1 MKKFLK
7 IFWIIIGSLVLLYVI
22 ACLVG
27 PSELKVT
34 RSITINAP
42 ASEVFEQ
49 VGDFS
54 NWSKWSMWS
63 QRDPNMQSTFEGDPM
78 MVHHKWT
85 WKSTE
90 GNGSQTITSIVLN
103 SEINSELLFEGFQD
117 PNKSSFTFRESGNS
131 NDLTVPCATCTTDV
145 SWTMDMGKIP
155 FQYRGMMFMFQ
166 GRLIKDFE
174 GGLAN
179 LKKVCES

>member
-7 IFWIIIGSLVLLYVI
+7 IFGIVVGSLIFLYLI
-22 ACLVG
+22 ACLAG
-27 PSELKVT
+27 PSEMKVT

-42 ASEVFEQ
+42 SNEVFVQ

-63 QRDPNMQSTFEGDPM
+63 QRDKNMQSTFSGEPM
-78 MVHHKWT
+78 MAHHKWT

-90 GNGSQTITSIVLN
+90 GNGSLEIISSTLN
-103 SEINSELLFEGFQD
+103 KEINSELLFEGFSD
-117 PNKSSFTFRESGNS
+117 PNKSQFTFNEVGS
-131 NDLTVPCATCTTDV
+131 NPNDSLPCANCTTEV
-145 SWTMDMGKIP
+145 AWTMDMGKIP
-155 FQYRGMMFMFQ
+155 FLFRGMMFMFQ
-166 GRLIKDFE
+166 GRLIEDFD

-179 LKKVCES
+179 LKKVCEN

>member
-7 IFWIIIGSLVLLYVI
+7 ITGIVLGSLVLLYLI
-22 ACLVG
+22 ACLAG
-27 PSELKVT
+27 PNELKVT
-34 RSITINAP
+34 RSIAINAP
-42 ASEVFEQ
+42 ANEVFQQ

-63 QRDPNMQSTFEGDPM
+63 QRDQNMQSTYAGEPM
-78 MVHHKWT
+78 MAHHKWT

-90 GNGSQTITSIVLN
+90 GNGTQEITSVILN
-103 SEINSELLFEGFQD
+103 KEINSELLFEGFQD
-117 PNKSSFTFRESGNS
+117 PNKSNFIFKEVGANP
-131 NDLTVPCATCTTDV
+131 NDTIHCANCSTEV

-155 FQYRGMMFMFQ
+155 FQYRGMMFLFQ
-166 GRLIKDFE
+166 GRLIEDFE

-179 LKKVCES
+179 LKKVCEN

>member
-7 IFWIIIGSLVLLYVI
+7 IFGIIIGSFVLLYAI
-22 ACLVG
+22 ACLAG

-42 ASEVFEQ
+42 ASEVFTQ

-63 QRDPNMQSTFEGDPM
+63 QRDPNMQSTFEGEPM
-78 MVHHKWT
+78 MEHHKWS

-90 GNGSQTITSIVLN
+90 GNGTQTITSVTLN
-103 SEINSELLFEGFQD
+103 EEIKSDLLFEGFQD
-117 PNKSSFTFRESGNS
+117 PNKSTFNFKESGS
-131 NDLTVPCATCTTDV
+131 SDDVSVPCATCTTEV

>member
-1 MKKFLK
+1 MRKFIK
-7 IFWIIIGSLVLLYVI
+7 ISGISIGSLVILYVI

-42 ASEVFEQ
+42 ANEVFVQ

-63 QRDPNMQSTFEGDPM
+63 QRDQGMQSTFEGEPM
-78 MVHHKWT
+78 MEHHKWS

-90 GNGSQTITSIVLN
+90 GNGTQTITSVVLN
-103 SEINSELLFEGFQD
+103 EEIKSDLLFEGFQD
-117 PNKSSFTFRESGNS
+117 PNKSTFNFKESGTS
-131 NDLTVPCATCTTDV
+131 EDISAPCTTCTTEV

-155 FQYRGMMFMFQ
+155 FRYRGMMFIFQ
-166 GRLIKDFE
+166 NRLIKDFE

>member
-7 IFWIIIGSLVLLYVI
+7 IFGIIIGSLVLLYAI
-22 ACLVG
+22 ACLAG

-63 QRDPNMQSTFEGDPM
+63 QRDPNMQSTFEGEPM
-78 MVHHKWT
+78 MEHHKWT

-90 GNGSQTITSIVLN
+90 GNGSQEITAVILN
-103 SEINSELLFEGFQD
+103 KEIHSNLLFEGFQD
-117 PNKSSFTFRESGNS
+117 PNKSAFIFNETGASENLS
-131 NDLTVPCATCTTDV
+131 VPCSSCTTEV

>member
-7 IFWIIIGSLVLLYVI
+7 IFGIIIGSLVLLYVI
-22 ACLVG
+22 ACLAG

-34 RSITINAP
+34 RSITINAQ

-63 QRDPNMQSTFEGDPM
+63 QRDPNMQSTFEGEPKM
-78 MVHHKWT
+78 EHHKWS
-85 WKSTE
+85 WKSSE
-90 GNGSQTITSIVLN
+90 GNGTQIITSVVLN
-103 SEINSELLFEGFQD
+103 EEIKSDLLFEGFQD
-117 PNKSSFTFRESGNS
+117 PNKSTFNFKESGS
-131 NDLTVPCATCTTDV
+131 SDDVSVPCATCTTEV

-166 GRLIKDFE
+166 GRLVKDFE

>member
-7 IFWIIIGSLVLLYVI
+7 ISGVIIGSLVFLYII

-42 ASEVFEQ
+42 AS
-49 VGDFS
+49 
-54 NWSKWSMWS
+54 
-63 QRDPNMQSTFEGDPM
+63 QRDPNMQSTFEGEPM
-78 MVHHKWT
+78 MEHHKWT

-90 GNGSQTITSIVLN
+90 GNGSQEITAVILN
-103 SEINSELLFEGFQD
+103 KEIHSNLLFEGFQD
-117 PNKSSFTFRESGNS
+117 PNKSAFIFNETGASENLS
-131 NDLTVPCATCTTDV
+131 VPCSSCTTEV

>member
-7 IFWIIIGSLVLLYVI
+7 IFGIIIGALVLLYAI

-42 ASEVFEQ
+42 ASEVFSQ

-63 QRDPNMQSTFEGDPM
+63 QRDPNMQSTFEGEPM
-78 MVHHKWT
+78 MEHHKWS

-90 GNGSQTITSIVLN
+90 GNGTQTITSVVLN
-103 SEINSELLFEGFQD
+103 EEIKSDLLFEGFQD
-117 PNKSSFTFRESGNS
+117 PNKSIFNFKESGYS
-131 NDLTVPCATCTTDV
+131 YDLSVPCATCTTEV

>member
-7 IFWIIIGSLVLLYVI
+7 IFGVIIGSLVILYVF
-22 ACLVG
+22 ACLAG

-42 ASEVFEQ
+42 ASEVFVQ

-90 GNGSQTITSIVLN
+90 GNGTEIITSVILN
-103 SEINSELLFEGFQD
+103 EEIKSDLLFEGFED
-117 PNKSSFTFRESGNS
+117 PNRSTFTFKEIVSS
-131 NDLTVPCATCTTDV
+131 ADLSVPCTNCATEV

-166 GRLIKDFE
+166 GRLIKDFD

>member
-7 IFWIIIGSLVLLYVI
+7 IFGIIIGSLILLYVI
-22 ACLVG
+22 ACFIG
-27 PSELKVT
+27 PSEMKTT
-34 RSITINAP
+34 RSISINAP
-42 ASEVFEQ
+42 ASEVYEQ
-49 VGDFS
+49 VANFS

-63 QRDPNMQSTFEGDPM
+63 QRDKNMQSTFEGDPM

-90 GNGSQTITSIVLN
+90 GNGQQVIISVIPNQ
-103 SEINSELLFEGFQD
+103 EIHSELLFEGFSD
-117 PNKSSFTFRESGNS
+117 PNKSTFTFKENGTSEDLS
-131 NDLTVPCATCTTDV
+131 NPCSNCATEV

-155 FQYRGMMFMFQ
+155 FMFRGMMFMFQ
-166 GRLIKDFE
+166 GRLIEDFD

-179 LKKVCES
+179 LKKVCEN

>member
-7 IFWIIIGSLVLLYVI
+7 ISGIIIGSLILLYVV
-22 ACLVG
+22 ACLAG
-27 PSELKVT
+27 PSELKAT

-42 ASEVFEQ
+42 ASEVFVE

-63 QRDPNMQSTFEGDPM
+63 QRDQNMQSTYEGDPM
-78 MVHHKWT
+78 MVHHKWQ

-90 GNGSQTITSIVLN
+90 GNGTQTITSVILN
-103 SEINSELLFEGFQD
+103 EEIKSDLLFEGFQD
-117 PNKSSFTFRESGNS
+117 PNKSTFNFKESGAPDDVS
-131 NDLTVPCATCTTDV
+131 VPCATCTTEV

-166 GRLIKDFE
+166 GKLIKDFE

>member
-7 IFWIIIGSLVLLYVI
+7 ISGIIIGSLVLLYVI

-42 ASEVFEQ
+42 ANEVFVQ

-63 QRDPNMQSTFEGDPM
+63 QRDKNMQSTFEGDPM
-78 MVHHKWT
+78 MVNHKWT

-90 GNGSQTITSIVLN
+90 GNGSEIITSVIPN
-103 SEINSELLFEGFQD
+103 QEIKSDLLFEGFED
-117 PNKSSFTFRESGNS
+117 PNRSTFTFKESGS
-131 NDLTVPCATCTTDV
+131 NDGSVPGTTCTTEV
-145 SWTMDMGKIP
+145 AWTMDMGKIP
-155 FQYRGMMFMFQ
+155 FMFRGMMFMFQ
-166 GRLIKDFE
+166 GRLIEDFE

-179 LKKVCES
+179 LKKVCENS

>member
-7 IFWIIIGSLVLLYVI
+7 IFGIIIGSLVLLYAI
-22 ACLVG
+22 ACLAG

-42 ASEVFEQ
+42 ASEVFTQ

-63 QRDPNMQSTFEGDPM
+63 QRDPNMQSTFEGEPM
-78 MVHHKWT
+78 MEHHKWS

-90 GNGSQTITSIVLN
+90 GNGTQTITSVVLN
-103 SEINSELLFEGFQD
+103 EEIKSDLLFEGFQD
-117 PNKSSFTFRESGNS
+117 PNKSTFNFKESSSSG
-131 NDLTVPCATCTTDV
+131 DLSVPCSTCTTEV